1 VRELCAYFFPRQ
13 KYPSFLSLLR
23 ISGAAVN
30 VNWFGFPICREKM
43 KLEALRKEKGDKTSK
58 ISEGKDA
65 EAAKKRKL
73 EKSSPTDGGSK
84 GSLDYRVVALTVR
97 GSHLACLA
105 FKTVLQRAAGC
116 ATTQLNSTNTHTHTT
131 SFRLHARSLT

>member
-1 VRELCAYFFPRQ
+1 MNAKDRDRAKERERLKERCASFASIFSPAKSILLFFPFAQ
-13 KYPSFLSLLR
+13 
-23 ISGAAVN
+23 AVN

-58 ISEGKDA
+58 SSEGKDA

-84 GSLDYRVVALTVR
+84 GSLDYRVVALSVR
-97 GSHLACLA
+97 
-105 FKTVLQRAAGC
+105 
-116 ATTQLNSTNTHTHTT
+116 
-131 SFRLHARSLT
+131 